1 MANTLN
7 HNRIEFI
14 KNILK
19 EIHRGTSLS
28 QIKEKYKDELSKIT
42 PIEILMA
49 EQELLKEGVQVQ
61 EILGLCDLHVA
72 LFRESLQGRELQGLR
87 KGHPLDLL
95 IRENEW
101 ILKKAEVLGLY
112 AYTLLNTSSE
122 EKVTQL
128 VKEITQT
135 LMELKK
141 IRIHY
146 RKVQML
152 IFPYLER
159 MGVIAIPR
167 VMWGREDDILVK
179 LRSLII
185 DIQKDPMIND
195 IGKLHEF
202 AKKVIEL
209 SRDISELVFRENK
222 ILYPAVYVLL
232 PEGAWVVISEIAN
245 EIGYIVEIDQ
255 TEWKTD
261 AKPIYPYEWRPLI
274 DKEQIEKLPGE
285 FKQLLSQV
293 TNVDDYSVKRE
304 GDIEFSTGFLN
315 PEEIEGI
322 FKHLPLELTYADI
335 NDRVRFYTESELTE
349 GFVRTKTII
358 GRRIPYCHP
367 PRLEKY
373 VMLNVEAIK
382 QGKFEYREFWTML
395 GDRVIRVTIA
405 PVKNKEGKLLGVLE
419 IVEDLTD
426 VVKNPEEIKKKI
438 MVL

>member
-135 LMELKK
+135 LME
-141 IRIHY
+141 
-146 RKVQML
+146 
-152 IFPYLER
+152 
-159 MGVIAIPR
+159 
-167 VMWGREDDILVK
+167 
-179 LRSLII
+179 
-185 DIQKDPMIND
+185 
-195 IGKLHEF
+195 
-202 AKKVIEL
+202 
-209 SRDISELVFRENK
+209 
-222 ILYPAVYVLL
+222 
-232 PEGAWVVISEIAN
+232 
-245 EIGYIVEIDQ
+245 
-255 TEWKTD
+255 
-261 AKPIYPYEWRPLI
+261 
-274 DKEQIEKLPGE
+274 
-285 FKQLLSQV
+285 
-293 TNVDDYSVKRE
+293 
-304 GDIEFSTGFLN
+304 
-315 PEEIEGI
+315 
-322 FKHLPLELTYADI
+322 
-335 NDRVRFYTESELTE
+335 
-349 GFVRTKTII
+349 
-358 GRRIPYCHP
+358 
-367 PRLEKY
+367 
-373 VMLNVEAIK
+373 
-382 QGKFEYREFWTML
+382 
-395 GDRVIRVTIA
+395 
-405 PVKNKEGKLLGVLE
+405 
-419 IVEDLTD
+419 
-426 VVKNPEEIKKKI
+426 
-438 MVL
+438 